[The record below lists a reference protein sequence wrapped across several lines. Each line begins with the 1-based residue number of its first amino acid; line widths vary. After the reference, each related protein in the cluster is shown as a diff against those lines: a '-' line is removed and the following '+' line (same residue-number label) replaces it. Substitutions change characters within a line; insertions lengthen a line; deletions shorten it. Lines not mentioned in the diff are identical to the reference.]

1 MTRTGVIWSLVVAA
15 VVGIAAVVTGVLNFG
30 PDKLPAPLAELPAQA
45 PAAQAPAAQAP
56 AVQAP
61 AVTAPDTQAPAA
73 PAAIAE
79 SPQAPAP
86 ETPAPAAAPSGTEAT
101 SQPAPAPQVDQA
113 QAPTQAP
120 APTDAANTP
129 VDVPSFDV
137 VGIQPDGAAVI
148 AGRSEPGAI
157 VALLAN
163 GAVVGKGIANKDGEW
178 SIILENPLPPGD
190 YDMQLQSER
199 DGKSLD
205 SEQRLAVSIP
215 EGGKDRP
222 LIVLNTPDA
231 PSSVLQTPEPVAAP
245 LQVAEAPV
253 PAPAAEPAPAPADAV
268 AAEIPATAPA
278 SAPAEAPAAA
288 PTPVEAPASA
298 PAPVAAA
305 AEAATPAPAAE
316 AEASAAAPAAEIPA
330 PVADAATAVAEPAAP
345 AAPVASPTPEAP
357 AAEMS
362 GPLTVEAV
370 ESENGKLYA
379 AGTSA
384 PGALLRVY
392 VADQHAGDVDG
403 NQNGSWLHE
412 SQTEVPVG
420 SVEIRV
426 DQVSR
431 ATGEVLARAAV
442 TFEKAVEDEIVLSKV
457 EEPKPGEAAQSAGE
471 ARPTPNVIIRKGDN
485 LWNIS
490 RRLYGTG
497 YRYTTIYQANRDQ
510 IRNPDLIYPG
520 QVFLTPEAAAPA
532 AE

>member
-1 MTRTGVIWSLVVAA
+1 M
-15 VVGIAAVVTGVLNFG
+15 
-30 PDKLPAPLAELPAQA
+30 
-45 PAAQAPAAQAP
+45 
-56 AVQAP
+56 
-61 AVTAPDTQAPAA
+61 
-73 PAAIAE
+73 
-79 SPQAPAP
+79 
-86 ETPAPAAAPSGTEAT
+86 
-101 SQPAPAPQVDQA
+101 
-113 QAPTQAP
+113 
-120 APTDAANTP
+120 
-129 VDVPSFDV
+129 
-137 VGIQPDGAAVI
+137 GIQPDGAAVI

-199 DGKSLD
+199 DGKALD

-231 PSSVLQTPEPVAAP
+231 PSSVLQTPEPAP
-245 LQVAEAPV
+245 LQVAEAPA
-253 PAPAAEPAPAPADAV
+253 PAPAAEPAPAPAAADV
-268 AAEIPATAPA
+268 AAAETPATVP
-278 SAPAEAPAAA
+278 APAAS
-288 PTPVEAPASA
+288 PTPVEAPA
-298 PAPVAAA
+298 
-305 AEAATPAPAAE
+305 EAAPPAPA

-330 PVADAATAVAEPAAP
+330 PTADTATVVAEPAAP
-345 AAPVASPTPEAP
+345 AAPVAPVTPEAP
-357 AAEMS
+357 AAEIA

-370 ESENGKLYA
+370 ESENGTLYA

-403 NQNGSWLHE
+403 SDSGNWLHE
-412 SQTEVPVG
+412 SRTEVPVG

-431 ATGEVLARAAV
+431 KTGEVLARAAV

-457 EEPKPGEAAQSAGE
+457 EEPKPGETAQADGE
-471 ARPTPNVIIRKGDN
+471 PRPTPNVVIRKGDN

-490 RRLYGTG
+490 RRLYGNG

-520 QVFLTPEAAAPA
+520 QVFLTPEAPA
-532 AE
+532 ATAE

>member
-45 PAAQAPAAQAP
+45 PAVQAPAAQAPAAQAP
-56 AVQAP
+56 AAVAEAPQAP
-61 AVTAPDTQAPAA
+61 APT
-73 PAAIAE
+73 
-79 SPQAPAP
+79 PAP

-101 SQPAPAPQVDQA
+101 SQPAQAPQVDQA

-120 APTDAANTP
+120 APADPANP
-129 VDVPSFDV
+129 PADVPSFDV

-163 GAVVGKGIANKDGEW
+163 GAVVGRGIANKDGEW

-199 DGKSLD
+199 DGKALD

-245 LQVAEAPV
+245 LQVAEAPT
-253 PAPAAEPAPAPADAV
+253 P
-268 AAEIPATAPA
+268 
-278 SAPAEAPAAA
+278 APAEAPAASA
-288 PTPVEAPASA
+288 TPVEAPASA
-298 PAPVAAA
+298 PAPVAAPS
-305 AEAATPAPAAE
+305 ETATPAPAASA
-316 AEASAAAPAAEIPA
+316 AEASAAAPVAEIPA
-330 PVADAATAVAEPAAP
+330 PAADAATAVAEPAAP
-345 AAPVASPTPEAP
+345 AAPVASSTPEAP
-357 AAEMS
+357 AAEMA

-403 NQNGSWLHE
+403 NDNGSWLHE

-457 EEPKPGEAAQSAGE
+457 EEPKPGEAAQADGE
-471 ARPTPNVIIRKGDN
+471 PRPTPNVVIRKGDN

-520 QVFLTPEAAAPA
+520 QVFLTPEAAAPT

>member
-30 PDKLPAPLAELPAQA
+30 PDKSPAPLAELPAQT
-45 PAAQAPAAQAP
+45 PAVQTP

-61 AVTAPDTQAPAA
+61 AVEAPETSAPAA
-73 PAAIAE
+73 PVAVTEA
-79 SPQAPAP
+79 PQA
-86 ETPAPAAAPSGTEAT
+86 PAPAAAPSGSE
-101 SQPAPAPQVDQA
+101 SSSAPNAAPKAGQA
-113 QAPTQAP
+113 QETVAEAPTQAEARSQAP
-120 APTDAANTP
+120 AATDPASAP
-129 VDVPSFDV
+129 ADVPSFDV

-199 DGKSLD
+199 DGKALD

-231 PSSVLQTPEPVAAP
+231 PSSVLQTPEPAAAP

-253 PAPAAEPAPAPADAV
+253 PAPAAEPAPAPAAADV
-268 AAEIPATAPA
+268 ATAETPATDPA
-278 SAPAEAPAAA
+278 AAPAAA

-298 PAPVAAA
+298 PAPVAAP
-305 AEAATPAPAAE
+305 AEAAPPAPT
-316 AEASAAAPAAEIPA
+316 AEASVAAPAAEIPA
-330 PVADAATAVAEPAAP
+330 PAADTAAVVAEPAAP
-345 AAPVASPTPEAP
+345 AAPVAPATPEAP
-357 AAEMS
+357 AAEMA

-370 ESENGKLYA
+370 ESENGTLYA

-403 NQNGSWLHE
+403 SDSGNWLHE
-412 SQTEVPVG
+412 SRTEVPVG

-431 ATGEVLARAAV
+431 KTGEVLARAAV

-457 EEPKPGEAAQSAGE
+457 EEPKPGETAQADGE
-471 ARPTPNVIIRKGDN
+471 PRPTPNVVIRKGDN

-520 QVFLTPEAAAPA
+520 QVFLTPEAPA
-532 AE
+532 AIAE